1 MDSGSARRHCDRG
14 YDDRLATGRS
24 DFSNRHPNQQKP
36 YRQDTRPASAATE
49 TPAALGSVMSHSQVI
64 SLADYRRRR
73 EQRRQR
79 ADLAGHYGEVYT
91 SAAAFVTAISLGTL
105 LMMMRG
111 PAEIADT
118 LASIEK
124 PR

>member
-1 MDSGSARRHCDRG
+1 
-14 YDDRLATGRS
+14 
-24 DFSNRHPNQQKP
+24 
-36 YRQDTRPASAATE
+36 
-49 TPAALGSVMSHSQVI
+49 MSHSQVI

-73 EQRRQR
+73 EQRRQL
-79 ADLAGHYGEVYT
+79 ADLTGHYGELYT